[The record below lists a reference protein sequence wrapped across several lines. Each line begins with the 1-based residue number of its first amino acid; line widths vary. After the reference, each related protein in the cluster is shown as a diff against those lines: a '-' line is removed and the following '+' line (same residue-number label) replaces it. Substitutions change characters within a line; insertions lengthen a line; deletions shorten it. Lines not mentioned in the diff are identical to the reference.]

1 MSLQQ
6 LQSGSVEE
14 VWQWIL
20 EATPNTDD
28 CFHVYVVCRRG
39 NDSQMAAQLLQRYD
53 KELSTE
59 VTGQKGHG
67 GVCIRDLMGG
77 LVEWTNTVDPHFPKY

>member
-1 MSLQQ
+1 M
-6 LQSGSVEE
+6 V
-14 VWQWIL
+14 VWVMIVCTIIL
-20 EATPNTDD
+20 LSALYIV
-28 CFHVYVVCRRG
+28 HVYVVCRRG